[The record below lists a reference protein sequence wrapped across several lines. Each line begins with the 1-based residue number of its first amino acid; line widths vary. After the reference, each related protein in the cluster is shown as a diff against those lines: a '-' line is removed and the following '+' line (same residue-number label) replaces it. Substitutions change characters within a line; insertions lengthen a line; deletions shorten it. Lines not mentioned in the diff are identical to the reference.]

1 MLEKYTLLL
10 RVYSRRLDI
19 FLSIAADLPFL
30 TYLRPC
36 QLQPK
41 RMLGRVCGH
50 ESTVVHLLPVTHAS
64 HHGFSPSS
72 HLLRRIVSPNTQFSP
87 LKSNNNNNN
96 NNNFYIHSSLD
107 RTIEKSDNT
116 WRAVKSNRF
125 TISRLF
131 GSGCWSKEKLVS
143 TQPTGGLTGA
153 AGFSQVGHKWIVRGA
168 RGRGTKVSRRA

>member
-1 MLEKYTLLL
+1 MLPST
-10 RVYSRRLDI
+10 SRRLDI

-36 QLQPK
+36 QLQSK

-64 HHGFSPSS
+64 HHGISSSSHPSS
-72 HLLRRIVSPNTQFSP
+72 NRLPNPIPSSP
-87 LKSNNNNNN
+87 LKSGNNNNNN
-96 NNNFYIHSSLD
+96 NYTIFASI
-107 RTIEKSDNT
+107 RPWIEKSDNT
-116 WRAVKSNRF
+116 WRAVKSNRL

-131 GSGCWSKEKLVS
+131 GSGLGKEKLLVGA
-143 TQPTGGLTGA
+143 PGGLTGA

>member
-50 ESTVVHLLPVTHAS
+50 ESTVVHLLPVTHTLRTMDS
-64 HHGFSPSS
+64 LPRPTSFVESSPP
-72 HLLRRIVSPNTQFSP
+72 IPFSP

-96 NNNFYIHSSLD
+96 TIFYIHSSLD
-107 RTIEKSDNT
+107 RTIEKSDNS